1 MAHMD
6 PSDIILTPYALER
19 LSLYV
24 NVVFATFLA
33 LASIQTQCKRSIMN
47 LVLEVF
53 YATLMFWGIF
63 VLCGADP
70 TQNIL
75 HTLWSALYVATL
87 AWLTPYNNTRKSNNF
102 SAKLSLKLLF
112 QDDTLASYQLYGTVL
127 GMIPVQILNILDWG
141 AQVQR
146 WPLPLLV
153 GSTFGWV
160 VGTLVGIIQT
170 RSEQSRSIHPKN

>member
-1 MAHMD
+1 MD

-24 NVVFATFLA
+24 TVVFTTFLA
-33 LASIQTQCKRSIMN
+33 LASIQTQCIRSIMN

-53 YATLMFWGIF
+53 YATLLFLGIF

-87 AWLTPYNNTRKSNNF
+87 TWLTPCNNTRKSNIF
-102 SAKLSLKLLF
+102 SAKLSLKLQL
-112 QDDTLASYQLYGTVL
+112 QDDILASYQLYGTVL

-160 VGTLVGIIQT
+160 VGTSVGVIQI
-170 RSEQSRSIHPKN
+170 RWSEQSRSIHPKN